1 MNNNP
6 FIFISFLYNIL
17 VHGCKI
23 MGFSDKIRDAL
34 DRIKNSV
41 HVDKD
46 LIKEVI
52 KEIQRALISSDVNIQ
67 LVLKISKEIET
78 EAFENVPEGVSRKEH
93 LIKTCYNVLLK
104 YMGGDETKIKVLPE
118 NPESI
123 LLCGLFGSG
132 KTTTATKLAKFYK
145 KRGFKVG
152 VICADTYRPAAYE
165 QLAQLSKQV
174 DIVFYGNKTET
185 SAKKVTEEGLSF
197 MKKNGVNL
205 VIVDSAGRSAL
216 DGELVTELKEIY
228 SVFKP
233 KFSFLVISADIGQAA
248 KDQAEHFNQA
258 VGIQGVIITKLD
270 GSAKGGG
277 ALTACYITNSPIYF
291 IGTGEKP
298 DDLEIFDANRYLS
311 RILGFG
317 DLETLVE
324 KINELSKEEDFDEEL
339 DPEAIMK
346 GEFTFALFKKQIDA
360 AKKLGPFGKVMNL
373 LGIGGKVSN
382 DQMNL
387 GQKKLDTYRV
397 ILNSFTKKELNSD
410 ASALTRSRIDRIA
423 KGSGK
428 SFEEVKELITHVKKM
443 KKMFKSFGG
452 AGGKNMEGM
461 MKKMMGGK
469 MDLSKL
475 ENMDPAQMQEMA
487 KTMKFK

>member
-1 MNNNP
+1 
-6 FIFISFLYNIL
+6 
-17 VHGCKI
+17 

-41 HVDKD
+41 HVDKE

-52 KEIQRALISSDVNIQ
+52 KEIQRALISSDVNVQ

-104 YMGGDETKIKVLPE
+104 YMGGEEEKKELPE

-132 KTTTATKLAKFYK
+132 KTTCASKLAKFYK
-145 KRGFKVG
+145 KRGIKVG

-165 QLAQLSKQV
+165 QLLQLSKQV
-174 DIVFYGNKTET
+174 DVPFYGNKNET
-185 SAKKVTEEGLSF
+185 SAKKVTEEGLAF
-197 MKKNGVNL
+197 MKKNGVGL

-233 KFSFLVISADIGQAA
+233 KYSFLVISADIGQAA
-248 KDQAEHFNQA
+248 KDQAEHFNKA
-258 VGIQGVIITKLD
+258 VGVQGVIITKLD

-298 DDLEIFDANRYLS
+298 DDFEVFDANRYLS

-324 KINELSKEEDFDEEL
+324 KITELSKEEEL
-339 DPEAIMK
+339 EDMDPEAIMK
-346 GEFTFALFKKQIDA
+346 GEFTFGLFKKQLEA
-360 AKKLGPFGKVMNL
+360 AKKLGPFSKVMSL
-373 LGIGGKVSN
+373 LGVGSKVSN
-382 DQMNL
+382 DQMNI
-387 GQKKLDTYRV
+387 GQKKMDAYRI
-397 ILNSFTKKELNSD
+397 ILNSFTRQELNSD
-410 ASALTRSRIDRIA
+410 TSFLTRSRIERIS
-423 KGSGK
+423 KGSGR
-428 SFEEVKELITHVKKM
+428 SFEEVKDLITHVKKM
-443 KKMFKSFGG
+443 KKMFKQMGG
-452 AGGKNMEGM
+452 PGGKDMQGM

-469 MDLSKL
+469 FDMSKL
-475 ENMDPAQMQEMA
+475 ENMDPKQMEEMA
-487 KTMKFK
+487 RTMKGR